1 MHSLLGAIMCSQDY
15 NYGQSSYG
23 RCTATG
29 CRCPSMLYLLSG
41 AECTCSSRRGVN
53 RWPDS
58 GRVLYACAPRYSKD
72 LALRMQCVRNTE
84 RNRAPLS
91 RFLGF
96 NMTCMAGAD
105 REPFWLPRKACMP
118 VQMTVSQNRVKPVHL
133 GLDPTPSSHLTSL
146 PFTPLRILDL
156 VSKAC
161 EEGRTGARTAARA
174 AIKIWLHVS

>member
-58 GRVLYACAPRYSKD
+58 GRVLYACAPRYSRD

-133 GLDPTPSSHLTSL
+133 GLDLTPKGRS
-146 PFTPLRILDL
+146 D
-156 VSKAC
+156 KAPKRTNPAPRRHVGRAPAAPRRGC
-161 EEGRTGARTAARA
+161 E
-174 AIKIWLHVS
+174 

>member
-41 AECTCSSRRGVN
+41 AECTCSSRRGLN

-58 GRVLYACAPRYSKD
+58 GRVLYACAPRCSKD

-133 GLDPTPSSHLTSL
+133 GLDLTLPQCASLRPRHLTCRYVIKLLL
-146 PFTPLRILDL
+146 PTNVSSETFSYSCTP
-156 VSKAC
+156 
-161 EEGRTGARTAARA
+161 RA
-174 AIKIWLHVS
+174 PFSNC

>member
-58 GRVLYACAPRYSKD
+58 GRVLYACAPRYSKA

-133 GLDPTPSSHLTSL
+133 GLDLTGGGQPPSRIEHGAADDRRWRDGRWHSSL
-146 PFTPLRILDL
+146 LAT
-156 VSKAC
+156 VQ
-161 EEGRTGARTAARA
+161 AAR
-174 AIKIWLHVS
+174 LSS

>member
-1 MHSLLGAIMCSQDY
+1 MRGGTASFAAISCSVVFKTSQVSFSACAFRPCALLCMHSLLGAIMCSQDY

-133 GLDPTPSSHLTSL
+133 GLDLTES
-146 PFTPLRILDL
+146 
-156 VSKAC
+156 VYY
-161 EEGRTGARTAARA
+161 
-174 AIKIWLHVS
+174 

>member
-1 MHSLLGAIMCSQDY
+1 MQLKARRESVARFRSRLVCV
-15 NYGQSSYG
+15 
-23 RCTATG
+23 RTA
-29 CRCPSMLYLLSG
+29 
-41 AECTCSSRRGVN
+41 VQQ
-53 RWPDS
+53 
-58 GRVLYACAPRYSKD
+58 VD

-133 GLDPTPSSHLTSL
+133 GLEPGPYQ
-146 PFTPLRILDL
+146 LR
-156 VSKAC
+156 
-161 EEGRTGARTAARA
+161 
-174 AIKIWLHVS
+174 

>member
-58 GRVLYACAPRYSKD
+58 GRVLYACASRYSKD
-72 LALRMQCVRNTE
+72 VALRMQCMRNAE

-91 RFLGF
+91 RLLGCTM
-96 NMTCMAGAD
+96 NCMAGAD
-105 REPFWLPRKACMP
+105 REPFP
-118 VQMTVSQNRVKPVHL
+118 VSVAMESMHAHANDGFVK
-133 GLDPTPSSHLTSL
+133 SSKTR
-146 PFTPLRILDL
+146 PLRAGPYRRRL
-156 VSKAC
+156 
-161 EEGRTGARTAARA
+161 GRCIRTLCMMCVMLLF
-174 AIKIWLHVS
+174 IKI